1 MAGANSQM
9 SLVGLDFDT
18 IKNNLKTYLKS
29 QDTFKDYNFD
39 GSGLSILLD
48 VLAYNTQYNAFYLNM
63 TANEMFLDT
72 ALQRSS
78 VVSHAKLLNY
88 TPKSVTAPIS
98 YINLV
103 VTNVTDTSLT
113 LPSYA
118 NFLSEP
124 VGERRI
130 TYNFITT
137 DSTTVN
143 TDLNTNTAT
152 FNNIQIK
159 QGIIVNYKF
168 TVDTVANPTYT
179 FQLPDNSIDTNTIKV
194 SVQQSGS
201 NSYSSIYN
209 LSREYLLL
217 NSTSEVFF
225 LNESLNGNYEISF
238 GDGILGKKLTD
249 GNIVKVTY
257 LITQGKSAMGANNF
271 TLMDTVPGFT
281 NYVISGSIPTTQGG
295 EKETIDS
302 VKYQAP
308 KSYSA
313 QNRAVSKEDY
323 ITLIQQNNIGLTFD
337 AVNIWGGQENDPP
350 VYGQVF
356 VCLKPSGSYTL
367 TDTQKDRLISD
378 VIKPISIMTVE
389 PTIVDPDYTYLKLN
403 VNVIYDTKKTNLTSN
418 DIKLLVSN
426 TINSFATTTLN
437 KFNSTFSSSELTHR
451 INVSEQSIIANEV
464 KVQIQKKIYPNLTTP
479 TTYKLYYGTPLNKGM
494 FSSGVNSYPSVQFR
508 DKINPSIII
517 DGIYVEELPSS
528 TGGVESI
535 SIINAGYNYQTVP
548 TVTIQGDGIGATAQA
563 TLTTEGKI
571 DSIKVVTSGNNY
583 TSAIATITPASYD
596 TSGQGAAAV
605 VNLYGRYGNLRTYYN
620 NTQNVKTIYNN
631 NAGTIEYA
639 SGIVT
644 LDAFN
649 PIEINEPLGQ
659 FTVSVNPSSSILSSS
674 YNRILTLDP
683 FDPNAITV
691 TVTAKSQ

>member
-1 MAGANSQM
+1 MSGANSQM

-48 VLAYNTQYNAFYLNM
+48 VLSYNTQYNAFYLNM
-63 TANEMFLDT
+63 AANEMFLDT
-72 ALQRSS
+72 ALQRAS

-88 TPKSVTAPIS
+88 TPKSVTAPIA

-130 TYNFITT
+130 NYNFVTT

-152 FNNIQIK
+152 FNHIQIK
-159 QGIIVNYKF
+159 QGNIVDYSF
-168 TVDTVANPTYT
+168 TVDSAANPTYS

-257 LITQGKSAMGANNF
+257 LITQGTSAMGANNF
-271 TLMDTVPGFT
+271 TLMDVVPGFT

-295 EKETIDS
+295 EKESIDS

-337 AVNIWGGQENDPP
+337 AVNIWGGQENNPP

-367 TDTQKDRLISD
+367 TDTQKDRLIAD
-378 VIKPISIMTVE
+378 VIKPISIMTVQ
-389 PTIVDPDYTYLKLN
+389 PTIVDPDYTYVKLN
-403 VNVIYDTKKTNLTSN
+403 VNVIYDPKKTNLTSN

-426 TINSFATTTLN
+426 TINIFATTTLN

-464 KVQIQKKIYPNLTTP
+464 KVQLQKKFYPNLTTP
-479 TTYKLYYGTPLNKGM
+479 TTYKLYYGATLNKGM
-494 FSSGVNSYPSVQFR
+494 FLSGVNSSPAVQFR
-508 DKINPSIII
+508 DKINLSSII
-517 DGIYVEELPSS
+517 DGIYVEEVPSS
-528 TGGVESI
+528 TGGVETI
-535 SIINAGYNYQTVP
+535 SIINAGYNYQTTP
-548 TVTIQGDGIGATAQA
+548 TVTIQGDGTGATAQA
-563 TLTTEGKI
+563 TITTEGKI

-596 TSGQGAAAV
+596 TTGQSAAAV
-605 VNLYGRYGNLRTYYN
+605 VNLTGRYGTLRTYYN

-631 NAGTIEYA
+631 NAGTIEYN

-644 LDAFN
+644 LDSFN
-649 PIEINEPLGQ
+649 PIEVDNPLGL
-659 FTVSVNPSSSILSSS
+659 FTVSVNPTSTILSSS
-674 YNRILTLDP
+674 YNRILTLDVY
-683 FDPNAITV
+683 DPNAVTV

>member
-103 VTNVTDTSLT
+103 VTNATDTSLT
-113 LPSYA
+113 LPSYT

-124 VGERRI
+124 VGERKI
-130 TYNFITT
+130 TYNFVTT

-159 QGIIVNYKF
+159 QGIVVNYKF
-168 TVDTVANPTYT
+168 TVDSVANPTYT

-209 LSREYLLL
+209 LSKEYLLL
-217 NSTSEVFF
+217 SSTSEVFF
-225 LNESLNGNYEISF
+225 LNESLEGNYEISF

-281 NYVISGSIPTTQGG
+281 HYVISGSIPATQGG
-295 EKETIDS
+295 EKESIDS

-337 AVNIWGGQENDPP
+337 AVNVWGGQENNPP

-367 TDTQKDRLISD
+367 TNTQKDRLIAD
-378 VIKPISIMTVE
+378 VLKPISIMTVE
-389 PTIVDPDYTYLKLN
+389 PNIVDPDYTYVKLN
-403 VNVIYDTKKTNLTSN
+403 VNVIYDPKKTNLTSN

-451 INVSEQSIIANEV
+451 INVSDQSIIANEV
-464 KVQIQKKIYPNLTTP
+464 KVQLQKKFFPNLTTP
-479 TTYKLYYGTPLNKGM
+479 TTYKLYYGTTLNKGM
-494 FSSGVNSYPSVQFR
+494 FLSGVNSSPAVQFR
-508 DKINPSIII
+508 DKINLSSII
-517 DGIYVEELPSS
+517 DGIYVEEVPSS
-528 TGGVESI
+528 TGGVETI
-535 SIINAGYNYQTVP
+535 SIINAGYNYQTTP
-548 TVTIQGDGIGATAQA
+548 TVTIQGDGTGATAQA
-563 TLTTEGKI
+563 TINTNGMIE
-571 DSIKVVTSGNNY
+571 SIKVVTSGNNY
-583 TSAIATITPASYD
+583 TSAIATITPAAYD
-596 TSGQGAAAV
+596 TTGRGAAAV
-605 VNLYGRYGNLRTYYN
+605 VNLSGRYGTLRTYYN
-620 NTQNVKTIYNN
+620 NTQNVKTIYNT
-631 NAGTIEYA
+631 NAGTIEYN

-644 LDAFN
+644 LNSFN
-649 PIEINEPLGQ
+649 PIEVDNPLGQ
-659 FTVSVNPSSSILSSS
+659 FTVSVNPTSTIISSS
-674 YNRILTLDP
+674 YNRLLTLDP
-683 FDPNAITV
+683 YDPNAVTV

>member
-63 TANEMFLDT
+63 AANEMFLDT
-72 ALQRSS
+72 ALQRAS

-88 TPKSVTAPIS
+88 TPKSVTAPIA

-130 TYNFITT
+130 TYNFVTT

-257 LITQGKSAMGANNF
+257 LITQGTSAMGANNF
-271 TLMDTVPGFT
+271 TLMDVVPGFT

-295 EKETIDS
+295 EKESIDS

-337 AVNIWGGQENDPP
+337 AVNIWGGQENNPP

-367 TDTQKDRLISD
+367 TDTQKDRLIAD

-389 PTIVDPDYTYLKLN
+389 PTIVDPDYTYVKLD
-403 VNVIYDTKKTNLTSN
+403 VNVIYDPKKTSLTSN

-464 KVQIQKKIYPNLTTP
+464 KVQLQKKFYPNLTTP
-479 TTYKLYYGTPLNKGM
+479 TTYKLYYGATLNKGM
-494 FSSGVNSYPSVQFR
+494 FLSGVNSSPAVQFR
-508 DKINPSIII
+508 DKINLSSII
-517 DGIYVEELPSS
+517 DGIYVEEVPSS
-528 TGGVESI
+528 TGGVETI
-535 SIINAGYNYQTVP
+535 SIINAGYNYQTTP
-548 TVTIQGDGIGATAQA
+548 TVTIQGDGTGATAQA
-563 TLTTEGKI
+563 TITTEGKI

-596 TSGQGAAAV
+596 TTGQGAAAV
-605 VNLYGRYGNLRTYYN
+605 VNLTGRYGTLRTYYN
-620 NTQNVKTIYNN
+620 NTQNVKTIYNT
-631 NAGTIEYA
+631 NAGTIEYN

-644 LDAFN
+644 LNAFN
-649 PIEINEPLGQ
+649 PIEVDNPLGQ
-659 FTVSVNPSSSILSSS
+659 FTVSVNPTSTIISSS
-674 YNRILTLDP
+674 YNRLLTLDP
-683 FDPNAITV
+683 YDPNAVTV

>member
-63 TANEMFLDT
+63 AANEMFLDT
-72 ALQRSS
+72 ALQRAS

-88 TPKSVTAPIS
+88 TPKSVTAPIA

-130 TYNFITT
+130 TYNFVTT

-159 QGIIVNYKF
+159 QGIVVNYKF

-209 LSREYLLL
+209 LSKEYLLL

-225 LNESLNGNYEISF
+225 LNESLDGNYEISF

-271 TLMDTVPGFT
+271 TLMDVVPGFT

-295 EKETIDS
+295 EKESIDS

-337 AVNIWGGQENDPP
+337 AVNIWGGQENNPP

-367 TDTQKDRLISD
+367 TDTQKDRLIAD

-389 PTIVDPDYTYLKLN
+389 PTIVDPDYTYVKLD
-403 VNVIYDTKKTNLTSN
+403 VNVIYDPKKTSLTSN

-464 KVQIQKKIYPNLTTP
+464 KVQLQKKFYPNLTTP
-479 TTYKLYYGTPLNKGM
+479 TTYKLYYGATLNKGM
-494 FSSGVNSYPSVQFR
+494 FLSGVNSSPAVQFR
-508 DKINPSIII
+508 DKINLSSII
-517 DGIYVEELPSS
+517 DGIYVEEVPSS
-528 TGGVESI
+528 TGGVETI
-535 SIINAGYNYQTVP
+535 SIINAGYNYQTTP
-548 TVTIQGDGIGATAQA
+548 TVTIQGDGTGATAQA
-563 TLTTEGKI
+563 TITTEGKI

-596 TSGQGAAAV
+596 TTGQGAAAV
-605 VNLYGRYGNLRTYYN
+605 VNLTGRYGTLRTYYN
-620 NTQNVKTIYNN
+620 NTQNVKTIYNT
-631 NAGTIEYA
+631 NAGTIEYN

-644 LDAFN
+644 LNAFN
-649 PIEINEPLGQ
+649 PIEVDNPLGQ
-659 FTVSVNPSSSILSSS
+659 FTVSVNPTSTIISSS
-674 YNRILTLDP
+674 YNRLLTLDP
-683 FDPNAITV
+683 YDPNAVTV

>member
-88 TPKSVTAPIS
+88 TPKSVTAPIA

-257 LITQGKSAMGANNF
+257 LITQGTSAMGSNNF
-271 TLMDTVPGFT
+271 TLMDVVPGFT

-295 EKETIDS
+295 EKESIDS

-337 AVNIWGGQENDPP
+337 AVNIWGGQENNPP

-367 TDTQKDRLISD
+367 TDTQKDRLIAD

-389 PTIVDPDYTYLKLN
+389 PTIVDPDYTYVKLD
-403 VNVIYDTKKTNLTSN
+403 VNVIYDPKKTSLTSN

-464 KVQIQKKIYPNLTTP
+464 KVQLQKKFYPNLTTP
-479 TTYKLYYGTPLNKGM
+479 TTYKLYYGATLNKGM
-494 FSSGVNSYPSVQFR
+494 FLSGVNSSPAVQFR
-508 DKINPSIII
+508 DKINLSSII
-517 DGIYVEELPSS
+517 DGIYVEEVPSS
-528 TGGVESI
+528 TGGVETI
-535 SIINAGYNYQTVP
+535 SIINAGYNYQTTP
-548 TVTIQGDGIGATAQA
+548 TVTIQGDGTGATAQA
-563 TLTTEGKI
+563 TITTEGKI

-596 TSGQGAAAV
+596 TTGQGAAAV
-605 VNLYGRYGNLRTYYN
+605 VNLTGRYGTLRTYYN
-620 NTQNVKTIYNN
+620 NTQNVKTIYNT
-631 NAGTIEYA
+631 NAGTIEYN

-644 LDAFN
+644 LNSFN
-649 PIEINEPLGQ
+649 PIEVDNPLGQ
-659 FTVSVNPSSSILSSS
+659 FTVSVNPTSTIISYS
-674 YNRILTLDP
+674 YNRLLTLDP
-683 FDPNAITV
+683 YDPNAVTV

>member
-88 TPKSVTAPIS
+88 TPKSVTAPIA

-103 VTNVTDTSLT
+103 VTNATDTSLT
-113 LPSYA
+113 LPSYT

-124 VGERRI
+124 VGERKI
-130 TYNFITT
+130 TYNFVTT

-159 QGIIVNYKF
+159 QGIVVNYKF
-168 TVDTVANPTYT
+168 TVDSVANPTYT

-209 LSREYLLL
+209 LSKEYLLL
-217 NSTSEVFF
+217 SSTSEVFF
-225 LNESLNGNYEISF
+225 LNESLEGNYEISF

-281 NYVISGSIPTTQGG
+281 HYVISGSIPATQGG
-295 EKETIDS
+295 EKESIDS

-337 AVNIWGGQENDPP
+337 AVNVWGGQENNPP

-367 TDTQKDRLISD
+367 TNTQKDRLIAD
-378 VIKPISIMTVE
+378 VLKPISIMTVE
-389 PTIVDPDYTYLKLN
+389 PNIVDPDYTYVKLN
-403 VNVIYDTKKTNLTSN
+403 VNVIYDPKKTNLTSN

-451 INVSEQSIIANEV
+451 INVSDQSIIANEV
-464 KVQIQKKIYPNLTTP
+464 KVQLQKKFFPNLTTP
-479 TTYKLYYGTPLNKGM
+479 TTYKLYYGTTLNKGM
-494 FSSGVNSYPSVQFR
+494 FLSGVNSSPAVQFR
-508 DKINPSIII
+508 DKINLSSII
-517 DGIYVEELPSS
+517 DGIYVEEVPSS
-528 TGGVESI
+528 TGGVETI
-535 SIINAGYNYQTVP
+535 SIINAGYNYQTTP
-548 TVTIQGDGIGATAQA
+548 TVTIQGDGTGATAQA
-563 TLTTEGKI
+563 TINTNGMIE
-571 DSIKVVTSGNNY
+571 SIKVVTSGNNY
-583 TSAIATITPASYD
+583 TSAIATITPAAYD
-596 TSGQGAAAV
+596 TTGRGAAAV
-605 VNLYGRYGNLRTYYN
+605 VNLSGRYGTLRTYYN
-620 NTQNVKTIYNN
+620 NTQNVKTIYNT
-631 NAGTIEYA
+631 NAGTIEYN

-644 LDAFN
+644 LNSFN
-649 PIEINEPLGQ
+649 PIEVDNPLGQ
-659 FTVSVNPSSSILSSS
+659 FTVSVNPTSTIISSS
-674 YNRILTLDP
+674 YNRLLTLDP
-683 FDPNAITV
+683 YDPNAVTV

>member
-88 TPKSVTAPIS
+88 TPKSVTAPIA

-257 LITQGKSAMGANNF
+257 LITQGTSAMGSNNF
-271 TLMDTVPGFT
+271 TLMDVVPGFT

-295 EKETIDS
+295 EKESIDS

-337 AVNIWGGQENDPP
+337 AVNIWGGQENNPP

-367 TDTQKDRLISD
+367 TDTQKDRLIAD

-389 PTIVDPDYTYLKLN
+389 PTIVDPDYTYVKLD
-403 VNVIYDTKKTNLTSN
+403 VNVIYDPKKTSLTSN

-464 KVQIQKKIYPNLTTP
+464 KVQLQKKFYPNLTTP
-479 TTYKLYYGTPLNKGM
+479 TTYKLYYGATLNKGM
-494 FSSGVNSYPSVQFR
+494 FLSGVNSSPAVQFR
-508 DKINPSIII
+508 DKINLSSII
-517 DGIYVEELPSS
+517 DGIYVEEVPSS
-528 TGGVESI
+528 TGGVETI
-535 SIINAGYNYQTVP
+535 SIINAGYNYQTTP
-548 TVTIQGDGIGATAQA
+548 TVTIQGDGTGATAQA
-563 TLTTEGKI
+563 TITTEGKI

-596 TSGQGAAAV
+596 TTGQGAAAV
-605 VNLYGRYGNLRTYYN
+605 VNLTGRYGTLRTYYN
-620 NTQNVKTIYNN
+620 NTQNVKTIYNT
-631 NAGTIEYA
+631 NAGTIEYN

-644 LDAFN
+644 LNSFN
-649 PIEINEPLGQ
+649 PIEVDNPLGQ
-659 FTVSVNPSSSILSSS
+659 FTVSVNPTSTIISSS
-674 YNRILTLDP
+674 YNRLLTLDP
-683 FDPNAITV
+683 YDPNAVTV

>member
-88 TPKSVTAPIS
+88 TPKSVTAPIA

-257 LITQGKSAMGANNF
+257 LITQGTSAMGANNF
-271 TLMDTVPGFT
+271 TLMDVVPGFT

-295 EKETIDS
+295 EKESIDS

-337 AVNIWGGQENDPP
+337 AVNIWGGQENNPP

-367 TDTQKDRLISD
+367 TDTQKDRLIAD

-389 PTIVDPDYTYLKLN
+389 PTIVDPDYTYVKLD
-403 VNVIYDTKKTNLTSN
+403 VNVIYDPKKTSLTSN

-464 KVQIQKKIYPNLTTP
+464 KVQLQKKFYPNLTTP
-479 TTYKLYYGTPLNKGM
+479 TTYKLYYGATLNKGM
-494 FSSGVNSYPSVQFR
+494 FLSGVNSSPAVQFR
-508 DKINPSIII
+508 DKINLSSII
-517 DGIYVEELPSS
+517 DGIYVEEVPSS
-528 TGGVESI
+528 TGGVETI
-535 SIINAGYNYQTVP
+535 SIINAGYNYQTTP
-548 TVTIQGDGIGATAQA
+548 TVTIQGDGTGATAQA
-563 TLTTEGKI
+563 TITTEGKI

-596 TSGQGAAAV
+596 TTGQGAAAV
-605 VNLYGRYGNLRTYYN
+605 VNLTGRYGTLRTYYN
-620 NTQNVKTIYNN
+620 NTQNVKTIYNT
-631 NAGTIEYA
+631 NAGTIEYN

-644 LDAFN
+644 LNSFN
-649 PIEINEPLGQ
+649 PIEVDNPLGQ
-659 FTVSVNPSSSILSSS
+659 FTVSVNPTSTIISSS
-674 YNRILTLDP
+674 YNRLLTLDP
-683 FDPNAITV
+683 YDPNAVTV

>member
-63 TANEMFLDT
+63 AANEMFLDT
-72 ALQRSS
+72 ALQRAS

-88 TPKSVTAPIS
+88 TPKSVTAPIA

-130 TYNFITT
+130 TYNFVTT

-159 QGIIVNYKF
+159 QGIVVNYKF

-209 LSREYLLL
+209 LSKEYLLL

-225 LNESLNGNYEISF
+225 LNESLDGNYEISF

-271 TLMDTVPGFT
+271 TLMDVVPGFT

-295 EKETIDS
+295 EKESIDS

-337 AVNIWGGQENDPP
+337 AVNIWGGQENNPP

-367 TDTQKDRLISD
+367 TDTQKDRLIAD

-389 PTIVDPDYTYLKLN
+389 PTIVDPDYTYVKLD
-403 VNVIYDTKKTNLTSN
+403 VNVIYDPKKTSLTSN

-464 KVQIQKKIYPNLTTP
+464 KVQLQKKFYPNLTTP
-479 TTYKLYYGTPLNKGM
+479 TTYKLYYGATLNKGM
-494 FSSGVNSYPSVQFR
+494 FLSGVNSSPAVQFR
-508 DKINPSIII
+508 DKINLSSII
-517 DGIYVEELPSS
+517 DGIYVEEVPSS
-528 TGGVESI
+528 TGGVETI
-535 SIINAGYNYQTVP
+535 SIINAGYNYQTTP
-548 TVTIQGDGIGATAQA
+548 TVTIQGDGTGATAQA
-563 TLTTEGKI
+563 TITTEGKI

-596 TSGQGAAAV
+596 TTGQGAAAV
-605 VNLYGRYGNLRTYYN
+605 VNLTGRYGTLRTYYN
-620 NTQNVKTIYNN
+620 NTQNVKTIYNT
-631 NAGTIEYA
+631 NAGTIEYN

-644 LDAFN
+644 LNSFN
-649 PIEINEPLGQ
+649 PIEVDNPLGQ
-659 FTVSVNPSSSILSSS
+659 FTVSVNPTSTIISSS
-674 YNRILTLDP
+674 YNRLLTLDP
-683 FDPNAITV
+683 YDPNAVTV

>member
-63 TANEMFLDT
+63 AANEMFLDT
-72 ALQRSS
+72 ALQRAS

-88 TPKSVTAPIS
+88 TPKSVTAPIA

-124 VGERRI
+124 VGERGI
-130 TYNFITT
+130 NYNFVTT

-152 FNNIQIK
+152 FNHIQIK
-159 QGIIVNYKF
+159 QGNIVDYSF
-168 TVDTVANPTYT
+168 TVDSAANPTYS

-257 LITQGKSAMGANNF
+257 LITQGTSAMGSNNF
-271 TLMDTVPGFT
+271 TLMDVVPGFT

-295 EKETIDS
+295 EKESIDS

-337 AVNIWGGQENDPP
+337 AVNIWGGQENNPP

-367 TDTQKDRLISD
+367 TDTQKDRLIAD
-378 VIKPISIMTVE
+378 VIKPISIMTVQ
-389 PTIVDPDYTYLKLN
+389 PTIVDPDYTYVKLN
-403 VNVIYDTKKTNLTSN
+403 VNVIYDPKKTNLTSN

-464 KVQIQKKIYPNLTTP
+464 KVQLQKKFYPNLTTP
-479 TTYKLYYGTPLNKGM
+479 TTYKLYYGATLNKGM
-494 FSSGVNSYPSVQFR
+494 FLSGVNSSPAVQFR
-508 DKINPSIII
+508 DKINLSSII
-517 DGIYVEELPSS
+517 DGIYVEEVPSS
-528 TGGVESI
+528 TGGVETI
-535 SIINAGYNYQTVP
+535 SIINAGYNYQTTP
-548 TVTIQGDGIGATAQA
+548 TVTIQGDGTGATAQA
-563 TLTTEGKI
+563 TITTEGKI

-631 NAGTIEYA
+631 NAGTIEYN

-644 LDAFN
+644 LDSFN
-649 PIEINEPLGQ
+649 PIEVDNPLGL